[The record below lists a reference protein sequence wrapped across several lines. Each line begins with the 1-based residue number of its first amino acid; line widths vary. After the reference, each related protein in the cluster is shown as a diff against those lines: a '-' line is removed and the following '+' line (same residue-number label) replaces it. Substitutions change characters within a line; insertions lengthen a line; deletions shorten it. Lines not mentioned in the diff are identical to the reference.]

1 MEFVLELLTF
11 GHEDA
16 LKTFDKTV
24 SLILLIFFTQL
35 LLGGKERWQ

>member
-24 SLILLIFFTQL
+24 SLILLLFFTSTTL
-35 LLGGKERWQ
+35 RRKG